1 MSWNDTLAIQSVV
14 QAAATAANSANAGRV
29 YISMAPA
36 PPTGGA
42 LPLPYWIIHP
52 TDGIDEQT
60 RCSGP
65 DSTEHPEFT
74 IHTVASSGAQAKI
87 NADLVKASLTV
98 NGFGVIL
105 TVTGRRNQRLYY
117 RSPIPVQIDHTV
129 TPPLC
134 FHVAQVGWVSDLI

>member
-1 MSWNDTLAIQSVV
+1 MSWADTIAIQTII
-14 QAAATAANSANAGRV
+14 QAAATAANPVNAGRV
-29 YISMAPA
+29 YVSTAPVLSA
-36 PPTGGA
+36 GAA

-65 DSTEHPEFT
+65 SSSEHPEFT
-74 IHTVASSGAQAKI
+74 IHTVGSTANQAKV
-87 NADLVKASLTV
+87 NADLVKGSLV
-98 NGFGVIL
+98 IAGFGVVL
-105 TVTGRRNQRLYY
+105 TVSGRRNQRLTY

-134 FHVAQVGWVSDLI
+134 FHVAQVGWVSDPT